1 MKLSKFI
8 NNFVLGIIF
17 FSTFLTFFI
26 SLYFQFLN
34 FQSDKIQIKN
44 EFLELQKSKLKNEID
59 TIFKI
64 IKREDEVLEEL
75 AKNSN
80 TDLSKLMEIRKQ
92 NLLNWLANYKLKEN
106 GYIFVNSIDGTPL
119 IFNGKLAEKMD
130 KYPYPEIFKK
140 QLEASKNPNG
150 DFFNYKFKKINSQ
163 TEFDK
168 ISFVKKYDKYDWIIG
183 TGVYLDEVD
192 EELALKETLFRK
204 TLLNQI
210 LSMFVLFILVLFCI
224 YFISKKLSKYIND
237 NVENLTLAFEKASS
251 KNKKID
257 TNSLTFKEFI
267 SLANN
272 LNTTLELKNRTKK
285 ELKDQIKII
294 NENVIISTTDE
305 NGIIT
310 DASVAFCKMSGY
322 TKEELIGRSHNVV
335 KDPDT
340 PTSFYEKMWNDLL
353 EGKEWSG
360 EIKNRKKNGDIYWI
374 SVIIKPKFKDHKIC
388 GYTSISTDI
397 TNKKFIE
404 QLSITDELTKLYN
417 RRFFNAK
424 IEEEINRAKREN
436 KFISLFILDV
446 DYFKQYNDTYGHQ
459 EGDYVLQKIS
469 KVLMQ
474 NLKRP
479 SDFAFRMGGEEFSA
493 IFTISEEKNIYE
505 FSENIRKSIEDL
517 KIEHKKNIISPF
529 VTISIGVVFIN
540 FNKNN
545 GMEVSQSKLYK
556 FADELLYKAKNQGRN
571 RVYIEEWDNIS

>member
-75 AKNSN
+75 SKNSD

-106 GYIFVNSIDGTPL
+106 GYVFVNSIDGTPL

-140 QLEASKNPNG
+140 QLEASRNPNG

-210 LSMFVLFILVLFCI
+210 LSMFALFILVLFCI

-335 KDPDT
+335 KNPDT

-459 EGDYVLQKIS
+459 MGYIALE
-469 KVLMQ
+469 KVAQ
-474 NLKRP
+474 IFKKRASRA
-479 SDFAFRMGGEEFSA
+479 SDFAFRLGGEEFA
-493 IFTISEEKNIYE
+493 ILSNLEKEKAIE
-505 FSENIRKSIEDL
+505 FAQIIKNEIEAL
-517 KIEHKKNIISPF
+517 EIEHKNSTVSKYL
-529 VTISIGVVFIN
+529 TISIGIA
-540 FNKNN
+540 
-545 GMEVSQSKLYK
+545 SKESTKITNSDELYK
-556 FADELLYKAKNQGRN
+556 EADDNLYEAKKLGRN
-571 RVYIEEWDNIS
+571 RVFIK